1 LNLDVQRAFAS
12 GWVVTIGI
20 YNLLNSDAE
29 AAEFWYVDRL
39 QSERELYPE
48 GRADVHEHPLE
59 PRAARVTIAR
69 HFGL

>member
-1 LNLDVQRAFAS
+1 MKAA
-12 GWVVTIGI
+12 GWTVALGI
-20 YNLLNSDAE
+20 YNLLNSDAA

-39 QSERELYPE
+39 QSERNLYAE

-59 PRAARVTIAR
+59 PRATRLTVAR